1 MYGIEALLAGRT
13 LAGRYRIDEVIGR
26 GGMGAVYRATD
37 ERLARPV
44 AVKVISAGINDEDA
58 HTRLRARFHREAR
71 AAARLHHPNIVTV
84 YDYGT
89 DPALELDFIV
99 MELLEGEDLASRL
112 RRAGAPSLPL
122 AKRIL
127 TQAARGVGA
136 GHRAGLIHRDVKPG
150 NLFLEQCEGEIEV
163 RVLDFGIAELTSD
176 EATITHL
183 TMAGSSPF
191 SPAYASPEQMRGER
205 GLTPASDVF
214 SLGAVGFH
222 LALGERAF
230 SAGDSAR
237 MSVELTAAH
246 ARLRDSA
253 LPGALATVL
262 ARALAHEPADRFG
275 DADAM
280 ARALQSGGAPH
291 VAASATNGA
300 APQRSR
306 WHTRTSSGNDTAGT
320 RYQPRREA
328 PRPDPVAPPSL
339 NPPPARSADRVPP
352 AATEAP
358 APERLPGLF
367 ERLTT
372 AFMNFLITCLVIAL
386 YGGAWFI
393 TVATWLNGGGDE
405 FYAGIAAA
413 VVLAPLMLH
422 RLTGRRGSFRLAFI
436 ASIAATIGAVFTV
449 GQGGDTAVLLAAL
462 VAFQLIASFV
472 MLRLTRRRT
481 PRRPP
486 ADAHGSAVRQ
496 PND

>member
-13 LAGRYRIDEVIGR
+13 LAGRYLIDEVIGR

-89 DPALELDFIV
+89 DPTLELDFIV

-122 AKRIL
+122 AQRIL
-127 TQAARGVGA
+127 TQAARGLGA
-136 GHRAGLIHRDVKPG
+136 GHRAGLIHRDIKPG
-150 NLFLEQCEGEIEV
+150 NLFLEQCGGEIEV
-163 RVLDFGIAELTSD
+163 RVLDFGIAELTND
-176 EATITHL
+176 EETITHL
-183 TMAGSSPF
+183 TLAGSSPF
-191 SPAYASPEQMRGER
+191 SPAYASPEQMRGDR
-205 GLTPASDVF
+205 GITPASDVF

-222 LALGERAF
+222 VALGERAF
-230 SAGDSAR
+230 SAGDPAR
-237 MSVELTAAH
+237 MSVELSAAH
-246 ARLRDSA
+246 ATLREAA
-253 LPGALATVL
+253 LPEALRTVL
-262 ARALAHEPADRFG
+262 TRALAHEPGDRFP

-280 ARALQSGGAPH
+280 VRALQSGGAPQLAT
-291 VAASATNGA
+291 AAAHSA

-306 WHTRTSSGNDTAGT
+306 WHTRSHASAAENTEGT
-320 RYQPRREA
+320 RYQTRHDDRRHA
-328 PRPDPVAPPSL
+328 SLAQPSL
-339 NPPPARSADRVPP
+339 NAPPAREPNRPSPLEP
-352 AATEAP
+352 EPP

-367 ERLTT
+367 ERLAS

-386 YGGAWFI
+386 YAGAWFI

-413 VVLAPLMLH
+413 VVLTPLMLH
-422 RLTGRRGSFRLAFI
+422 RLTGRRGSFRLALI

-449 GQGGDTAVLLAAL
+449 GQRGDTAILLAAL
-462 VAFQLIASFV
+462 IAFQLIASFV

-486 ADAHGSAVRQ
+486 ADAQGVAVRV
-496 PND
+496 